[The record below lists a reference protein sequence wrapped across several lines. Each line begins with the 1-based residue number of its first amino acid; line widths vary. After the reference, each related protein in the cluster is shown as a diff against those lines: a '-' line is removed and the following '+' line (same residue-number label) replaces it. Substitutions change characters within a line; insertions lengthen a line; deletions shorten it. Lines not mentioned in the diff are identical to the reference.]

1 MNVKKIKHFIYL
13 VEKKRT
19 GTPVQA
25 SEQLNVSERMLFNYI
40 NILKNEYNV
49 PLDYNKH
56 AQTYCFSSEGLL
68 VWQWVSHENLDD
80 E

>member
-13 VEKKRT
+13 VEKERS
-19 GTPVQA
+19 GTPVHA
-25 SEQLNVSERMLFNYI
+25 SRQLNVSERMLFNYI
-40 NILKNEYNV
+40 NILKMDYKV

-56 AQTYCFSSEGLL
+56 KQSYCYSEAGKL
-68 VWQWVSHENLDD
+68 VWEWVSYENNSD